1 MDPART
7 YVRHD
12 GPDGM
17 FAKAAVSS
25 TRGRHGFL
33 ILVDIVVAI
42 VIRSAGATSPA
53 NLMTA
58 YGVTQQ
64 Q

>member
-42 VIRSAGATSPA
+42 VIR
-53 NLMTA
+53 
-58 YGVTQQ
+58 
-64 Q
+64 